1 MFMGYYNKNIYTTF
15 CALISGVFGTFC
27 AFSHH
32 PRFAVIFL
40 MISAVLDVLSD
51 MLFADSD
58 LTFKERHYNLLFKT
72 LSEFL
77 CFGILPTALGYS
89 LGFNNFF
96 AYFLYFLFILASTI
110 KFAYTATLYTARL
123 TNVKSPTYHIGF
135 APSYLALYFPLCYAI
150 CCFTGKIY
158 LTFSI
163 FLIIAIIATMLKIKV
178 PKATGLV
185 AKITITAIG
194 FVELALV
201 LYANI

>member
-1 MFMGYYNKNIYTTF
+1 MFMGYYNKNIYITF
-15 CALISGVFGTFC
+15 FALISGVFGTFC

-40 MISAVLDVLSD
+40 MISAVIDV
-51 MLFADSD
+51 FGNVFITDSD
-58 LTFKERHYNLLFKT
+58 LTFKERHYNLLFRT

-96 AYFLYFLFILASTI
+96 AYFLYFIFILASTV

-123 TNVKSPTYHIGF
+123 TNIKSPTYHIGI
-135 APSYLALYFPLCYAI
+135 APAYLALVFPLCYVL

-158 LTFSI
+158 LVYSI
-163 FLIIAIIATMLKIKV
+163 FIILAIALTMLKIKI
-178 PKATGLV
+178 PKTNNVG
-185 AKITITAIG
+185 KIVITAIG
-194 FVELALV
+194 FVEFALV
-201 LYANI
+201 LFAKI